1 MIIFPELESYENAPW
16 EISFGARVKA
26 LYTVKRQGKK
36 AALLLYQ
43 AADTST
49 FRYRC
54 YNIVQ
59 ALESSEQWGA
69 VYFFEKE
76 CSQVEELLDKVDILV
91 LTRVKWTLGLDWLVS
106 KAKAQGIPVLFDVDD
121 RVFDL
126 NYLKTLTNTLA
137 VDLDNE
143 TAYDFWFAY
152 ISRIQQAAALAEG
165 FITTNDYLANALTD
179 KFGKPSK
186 IIENSLNRE
195 QLEVSRWLAQKKTTA
210 VDDGYF
216 TIGYFSGTPSHIN
229 DFLEVYKE
237 LVALLKKYPSIRLSV
252 VGFMEFPQEM
262 QPLIAKGQITFTP
275 LVDFI
280 ELQRLIASVD
290 VNIVPLVNNT
300 FTNCKSELKYFEAA
314 VVDTVT
320 VATPIH
326 SYAMAI
332 KNGENGFLCEPGQWY
347 DVLEG
352 LYLGKFD
359 VKQVCEH
366 AKKDTLQR
374 YCGENFLERIE
385 NAYNFFVKDR
395 RD

>member
-1 MIIFPELESYENAPW
+1 MIIFPELENYESAPW
-16 EISFGARVKA
+16 EKSFGSRVKA
-26 LYTVKRQGKK
+26 FYNIKRQNKK

-54 YNIVQ
+54 YNVVQ
-59 ALESSEQWGA
+59 ALEDSKEWGA
-69 VYFFEKE
+69 MYFFEKE
-76 CSQVEELLDKVDILV
+76 YAQVEELLDKADILV

-106 KAKAQGIPVLFDVDD
+106 KAKAKGIPVLFDVDD

-126 NYLKTLTNTLA
+126 NWLKTLTNTLA

-152 ISRIQQAAALAEG
+152 IGRIQQAAALAEG
-165 FITTNDYLANALTD
+165 FITTNDYLAKALSD
-179 KFGKPSK
+179 KFGKPSQ
-186 IIENSLNRE
+186 IIQNSLNRE
-195 QLEVSRWLAQKKTTA
+195 QLDVSQWLCEKKASA
-210 VDDGYF
+210 VQDGHF

-237 LVALLKKYPSIRLSV
+237 LLSLLKKCPNIRLSV
-252 VGFMEFPQEM
+252 VGFMEFPPEM
-262 QPLIAKGQITFTP
+262 QPFISKGQITFTP
-275 LVDFI
+275 LVDFV

-300 FTNCKSELKYFEAA
+300 FTNCKSELKFFEAA

-326 SYAMAI
+326 SYAAAI
-332 KNGENGFLCEPGQWY
+332 KDGQNGFLCEPGQWY
-347 DVLEG
+347 SVLEN
-352 LYLGKFD
+352 LYLKKFD
-359 VKQVCEH
+359 TKEICRCARE
-366 AKKDTLQR
+366 DTIQT
-374 YCGENFLERIE
+374 YCGEMFLKRIE
-385 NAYNFFVKDR
+385 NSYNFFAKK
-395 RD
+395 